1 MGGLPARAARIVND
15 PSSAISTGDG
25 PDLDTRHALASDT
38 LARLGSSLPPRPG
51 PVQDL
56 LATPSHG
63 REEVIALAESDPVF
77 AARLLGVVNAAGGGD
92 GAPQSAGDAVA
103 DLGSRPARAL
113 GLGLAS
119 HALVIDPS
127 VGEGWLEGWWDMSLC
142 RAHAAQLAHA
152 AIEPNCGR
160 VAFTL
165 GLICDIALPLMM
177 RMDPVFYRE
186 NIPAGLDTEAW
197 CALERTRFGVDHA
210 QAGAHLLSQWD
221 VPASV
226 CRLVRA
232 HHEAPQ
238 SGDDLPLRT
247 ALYLASL
254 MPHDGHTYPRGEEA
268 AALST
273 LHERLLAD
281 RYATPESFL
290 ESARFAASRRLR
302 RDRPRDDGRGLDRPT
317 LMAKAAADC
326 IELVTQTHRLETAR
340 NRQAQDLSALRF
352 EAYSD
357 PLTKTLNRRGFFDLA
372 RQRLE
377 KHCGDLSVCCMLL
390 DLNKFKPVNDT
401 YGHDVGDLLLRGLA
415 KLLRRSVSRTDL
427 IGRLGGDEFVVLIT
441 DLTETGARSAAQRL
455 YDTCHNAQLRVSD
468 ELTLQ
473 LGLSL
478 GAVFEPQLDEG
489 TGLDKMLAAA
499 DELMYRQKRTGQPGL
514 QFGRV
519 NPVAPGDDAQDEG
532 IDAVDITPAAPRR
545 ASAAEPGA
553 LDPQI

>member
-1 MGGLPARAARIVND
+1 VGGLPARAARIVND

-25 PDLDTRHALASDT
+25 PDLDARHALASDT

-152 AIEPNCGR
+152 AIEPSCGR

-197 CALERTRFGVDHA
+197 CALERTRFGV
-210 QAGAHLLSQWD
+210 
-221 VPASV
+221 
-226 CRLVRA
+226 
-232 HHEAPQ
+232 EPQ

-326 IELVTQTHRLETAR
+326 I
-340 NRQAQDLSALRF
+340 
-352 EAYSD
+352 AYSD

-519 NPVAPGDDAQDEG
+519 NPVVPGGDAQGDG

-545 ASAAEPGA
+545 ASAAEPAA